1 MFVYAFFV
9 TSGSYSSELSE
20 GVSKKTLHFIQRPK
34 TEQKMCNLIFILEY
48 DEILITWNVNQ

>member
-1 MFVYAFFV
+1 MFFSV
-9 TSGSYSSELSE
+9 TSGSYSSDLSG

-34 TEQKMCNLIFILEY
+34 TEQNMCNLIFILEY